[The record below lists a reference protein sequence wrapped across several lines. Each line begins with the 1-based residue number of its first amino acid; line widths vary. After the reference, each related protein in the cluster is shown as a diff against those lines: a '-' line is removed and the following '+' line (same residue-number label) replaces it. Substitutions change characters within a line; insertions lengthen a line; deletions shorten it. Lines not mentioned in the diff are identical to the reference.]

1 MLMID
6 DKPDPAKAFLGVGW
20 AFPLRADG
28 GGDVAMAVYEEDIRQ
43 AVRLILETNPG
54 ERVMRPDF
62 GAGLRALVF
71 EPVNITTMALV
82 RHRVEQA
89 LIVWE
94 PRIEVM
100 EVAVTANPQPRNRL
114 DIDIRYRVRAVN
126 TFYNLVF
133 PFFLQEGRP

>member
-1 MLMID
+1 MIEP
-6 DKPDPAKAFLGVGW
+6 PDPTKAFLGVGW
-20 AFPLRADG
+20 AFPVRPAADG
-28 GGDVAMAVYEEDIRQ
+28 SGEVALAVYEEDIRQ
-43 AVRLILETNPG
+43 AIRLILETNPG

-71 EPVNITTMALV
+71 EPINTTTLGLV
-82 RHRVEQA
+82 RYRVEQA
-89 LIVWE
+89 LVVWE

-100 EVAVTANPQPRNRL
+100 EVTVTASPDQRSRL